1 MCHQQQNFFSC
12 VTVLERVGH
21 RLFVLAILLHEF
33 QVKKTRWIAEFRLLE
48 CWKMIDDSKLPIS
61 YSPWWWFWLREIP
74 KFQVEKEWGGWI
86 VELRSLEWW
95 WVHCKGFRVCGKM
108 MTMMALPNSYTP
120 WWFGLLRDSWVSG
133 EKEWGGCIV
142 TSQDLG
148 RWWWCLCQILP
159 LMMMMIQASQGFL
172 QSGEATAEL
181 EQFFLRSWTLN
192 SNPICGWQDFFN
204 QVKLLLSLSNSSWD
218 PEP

>member
-1 MCHQQQNFFSC
+1 LQSYCMNS
-12 VTVLERVGH
+12 
-21 RLFVLAILLHEF
+21 
-33 QVKKTRWIAEFRLLE
+33 RWKNKVDCWIRSLE

-61 YSPWWWFWLREIP
+61 YSPWWWLWLREIP
-74 KFQVEKEWGGWI
+74 KFQVENELGGCI
-86 VELRSLEWW
+86 VELRSLEWR
-95 WVHCKGFRVCGKM
+95 WVHCKGFRVCGNM
-108 MTMMALPNSYTP
+108 ITRMALPNSYSP
-120 WWFGLLRDSWVSG
+120 WWSGLLRDSWVSG

-142 TSQDLG
+142 TSQNLG
-148 RWWWCLCQILP
+148 RWWWCLYQILP

-204 QVKLLLSLSNSSWD
+204 QVKLLLRKEQCVNAYMWSLTHTSVIWHWHTFD
-218 PEP
+218 Y